1 MSNINLHPLFR
12 RSIGF
17 DRLNDFIDY
26 AMQSDAP
33 NYPPY
38 NIEKHAENRYRIVVA
53 TAGFNQEELSISLE
67 NRLLTI
73 SGKPEAVQVE
83 GTEYLHKG
91 IARHAFKLSLRLDEH
106 IEVQQ
111 ADYANGLLVI
121 DLQRVIPEEKLPRQI
136 PIGKKLLLENPE
148 EVTEKTV
155 NPE

>member
-1 MSNINLHPLFR
+1 M
-12 RSIGF
+12 
-17 DRLNDFIDY
+17 
-26 AMQSDAP
+26 
-33 NYPPY
+33 
-38 NIEKHAENRYRIVVA
+38 
-53 TAGFNQEELSISLE
+53 SISLE

-91 IARHAFKLSLRLDEH
+91 IARRAFKLSLRLDEH

-155 NPE
+155 NAE